1 MSKISALK
9 PEDLRDALVREG
21 IVHSDRMDKIWD
33 VHEETK
39 TALARI
45 ILELGLTTEDR
56 FAEFW
61 SGWLGVQRFDDSIV
75 VDDALGRLFPRGF
88 LKASKIVPVASSD
101 RDVTVAVVDPLN
113 AEVLAAIQYITDK
126 EVVPV
131 CATTAEIEQLL
142 LLQGAGEAGQR
153 GGLFGGAQGGF
164 AVSDAEALR
173 SLANEGPIVQ
183 LANSIFA
190 DAYARGVS
198 DIHLEPLGTA
208 LAVRYRIDGQLV
220 EMRRFD
226 HATRQA
232 VVSRI
237 KILSGMDIT
246 ELRMPQDGRTSVVVG
261 GHKIDV
267 RVSTLPT
274 VEGESVVMRL
284 LVHDASKLDWDI
296 LGFDEEMITLLT
308 GVISQP
314 NGMFLVTGPT
324 GSGKTTTLY
333 TALSKLDR
341 RARKVISI
349 EDPVEYRLA
358 NVMQVHVNTEIG
370 LDFPTALR
378 TILRQD
384 PDTIMIGEIRDL
396 ETAQIAI
403 RASMTGHQVFS
414 TLHTNGAIASYN
426 RLSDMGVPR
435 YLLSGHVNGIMSQRL
450 VRRICSMC
458 KEETGACHQSGYV
471 TRDQRPVRLWRG
483 LGCKA
488 CGYTGFKGRAI
499 VCEVLIPDAAI
510 REVIATSDNWMD
522 VSKAAVASGF
532 DPMFKRG
539 LALVDQGVT
548 SLEELLSVCG
558 ATD

>member
-1 MSKISALK
+1 MN
-9 PEDLRDALVREG
+9 
-21 IVHSDRMDKIWD
+21 KIWE
-33 VHEETK
+33 VHEESK
-39 TALARI
+39 TDLVRI

-56 FAEFW
+56 FADFW
-61 SGWLGVQRFDDSIV
+61 SSWLGIQRYDHSLS
-75 VDDALGRLFPRGF
+75 VDENIYHLFPNSF
-88 LKASKIVPVASSD
+88 LAEKKIFPISASD
-101 RDVTVAVVDPLN
+101 NNVTVALVNPLN
-113 AEVLAAIQYITDK
+113 IDDLAAIQYIIDK
-126 EVVPV
+126 EVIPV
-131 CATTAEIEQLL
+131 CATTAEIEKLL
-142 LLQGAGEAGQR
+142 LLQGTRDKWNRNSLFVNPQGNPEA
-153 GGLFGGAQGGF
+153 
-164 AVSDAEALR
+164 SDTEILR

-183 LANSIFA
+183 LANSMFA

-198 DIHLEPLGTA
+198 DIHLEPVGSA
-208 LAVRYRIDGQLV
+208 LIVRYRIDGQLV

-226 HATRQA
+226 QATRQA

-274 VEGESVVMRL
+274 IEGESVVMRL
-284 LVHDASKLDWDI
+284 LVHDAAKLDWNI
-296 LGFDEEMITLLT
+296 LGFDSDIITALNGL
-308 GVISQP
+308 ISQP
-314 NGMFLVTGPT
+314 TGMFLVTGPT

-341 RARKVISI
+341 RLKKVISI

-358 NVMQVHVNTEIG
+358 NIMQVHVNTEIG

-426 RLSDMGVPR
+426 RLSDMGLPR
-435 YLLSGHVNGIMSQRL
+435 YLLSGHINGIMSQRL
-450 VRRICSMC
+450 VKRICESC
-458 KEETGACHQSGYV
+458 KEESKSVYQANKSASFGKEYIRT
-471 TRDQRPVRLWRG
+471 WRG
-483 LGCKA
+483 RGCKA
-488 CGYTGFKGRAI
+488 CDQTGYRGRAI
-499 VCEVLIPDAAI
+499 VCEILVPNATV
-510 REVIATSDNWMD
+510 REIIATSDNWID
-522 VSKAAVASGF
+522 VSKAALDSGF
-532 DPMFKRG
+532 EPMFNRG
-539 LALVDQGVT
+539 LKLVDRGVT
-548 SLEELLSVCG
+548 TLEELHLACG
-558 ATD
+558 SFD